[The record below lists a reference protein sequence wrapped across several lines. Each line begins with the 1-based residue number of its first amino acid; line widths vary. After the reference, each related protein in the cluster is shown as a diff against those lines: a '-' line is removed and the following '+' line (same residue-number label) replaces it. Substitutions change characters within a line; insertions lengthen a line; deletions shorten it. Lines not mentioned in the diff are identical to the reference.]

1 LIAWVVGCTATPLP
15 EAPFEGDFEF
25 MPATGSLPFI
35 SVEGAIDPD
44 HRLRVWE
51 LDTMAPAQTIT
62 PNPDGSVDGMLGAM
76 ATRARL
82 EVVAGR
88 RRSMPLDVD
97 VTTGVRLSV
106 EECVAV
112 FPQHEL
118 HIDEAYLFELRN
130 DCAAAIDVS
139 FSTRVIAPITV
150 PTARSVAA
158 GESATF
164 ELRASAATD
173 EIVLV
178 AVTGAVEDTRYLTV
192 YAR

>member
-1 LIAWVVGCTATPLP
+1 
-15 EAPFEGDFEF
+15 
-25 MPATGSLPFI
+25 
-35 SVEGAIDPD
+35 
-44 HRLRVWE
+44 
-51 LDTMAPAQTIT
+51 MAPAQTIA
-62 PNPDGSVDGMLGAM
+62 PAADGSIEGTLSAA

-82 EVVAGR
+82 EVVAGQ

-97 VTTGVRLSV
+97 VTTGARPSV

-118 HIDEAYLFELRN
+118 DIDEAYLFELRN
-130 DCAAAIDVS
+130 DCAEAIDVS

-150 PTARSVAA
+150 PSARSVAA

-173 EIVLV
+173 EIVIV
-178 AVTGAVEDTRYLTV
+178 DITGAVEDTRYLTV
-192 YAR
+192 YTR